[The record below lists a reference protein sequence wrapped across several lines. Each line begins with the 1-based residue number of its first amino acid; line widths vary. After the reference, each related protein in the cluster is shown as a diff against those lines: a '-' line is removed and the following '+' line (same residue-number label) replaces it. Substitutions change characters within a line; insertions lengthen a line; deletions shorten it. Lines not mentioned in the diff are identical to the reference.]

1 MRDLWGQTVFGF
13 WKNMLRTTYPE
24 SFVKIARAD
33 LEICDR
39 LQINFFV
46 SKFKKNFSKSPN
58 GSIRKVN
65 WLESKSEHF
74 LQNLPATGLP
84 QAQS

>member
-1 MRDLWGQTVFGF
+1 MRDFLGQTVFGF
-13 WKNMLRTTYPE
+13 WKNMLRTTHPE
-24 SFVKIARAD
+24 SFVKIVSAD

-46 SKFKKNFSKSPN
+46 SKFKIFFSKSPN

-74 LQNLPATGLP
+74 LQNLPTTGVS

>member
-1 MRDLWGQTVFGF
+1 MRDFWGQTVFGF
-13 WKNMLRTTYPE
+13 WKNMLRTTHPE
-24 SFVKIARAD
+24 SFVKIFSAD
-33 LEICDR
+33 LEICGR

-46 SKFKKNFSKSPN
+46 SKFKIFFWKSTN

-74 LQNLPATGLP
+74 LQNLPTTGVS

>member
-1 MRDLWGQTVFGF
+1 MRDFWGQTVFGF

-46 SKFKKNFSKSPN
+46 SKFKKIFSKSPN
-58 GSIRKVN
+58 GLIRKVN
-65 WLESKSEHF
+65 WLEPKSEHF
-74 LQNLPATGLP
+74 LKNLPTTGVSEG
-84 QAQS
+84 QY

>member
-1 MRDLWGQTVFGF
+1 MRDFWGQTVFGF
-13 WKNMLRTTYPE
+13 WKNMLRTTHPE
-24 SFVKIARAD
+24 SFVKIFSAD
-33 LEICDR
+33 LEICGR

-46 SKFKKNFSKSPN
+46 SKFKIFFWKSTN

-74 LQNLPATGLP
+74 LQNLSTTGVS